1 MFPSLLHSFPVFSN
15 LVSEKN
21 NNWDKKE
28 KKTEQDREKQLSV
41 SIKRKKNFNSN
52 RMIPSKNK

>member
-1 MFPSLLHSFPVFSN
+1 MFPSLLHSFSVFSN